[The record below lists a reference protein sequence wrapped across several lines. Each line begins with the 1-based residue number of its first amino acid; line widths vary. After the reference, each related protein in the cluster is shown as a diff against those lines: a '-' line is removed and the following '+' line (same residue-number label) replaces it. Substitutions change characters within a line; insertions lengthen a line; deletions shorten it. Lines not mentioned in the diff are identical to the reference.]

1 MSKVIEILLAD
12 GTEFKGELADC
23 LRRLVDQVSPLATIE
38 TRNQFVGLLFEVFQQ
53 ADWTPPGEDTSAM
66 MRHEFLADFREGEH
80 LFDVTFKFNESQVDG
95 RSPRERGIIARAD
108 TPHFVA
114 GRLANCLCMVD
125 VVMILGFTERN
136 DHFEKKVDIVPKTI
150 GVMKQH
156 LIGFEVTPRSD
167 HADPES

>member
-108 TPHFVA
+108 SAHFVA

-125 VVMILGFTERN
+125 VVMVLGLTGETTRKSGVEY
-136 DHFEKKVDIVPKTI
+136 DEETLVLHPKTI
-150 GVMKQH
+150 GIMKQY
-156 LIGFEVTPRSD
+156 LIGFE
-167 HADPES
+167 